1 MGYRVQAMQWGHETS
16 RDVVSRSPWQVCASG
31 PQPPRCWASYGL
43 LPHSHTRTY
52 LCLVVAVQHTY
63 LKILILCRSTTWEL
77 TLTTQLSPDTWR
89 CACCGCLGTSCS
101 TDPREIKC
109 RGSWSPILGWS
120 PTPLWMQ
127 SQSPRSVGVTLFWLR
142 PTGVCSLACSRA
154 RPTRGFCSLIFS
166 EFCSYYRLTFAL
178 LCSSIPRS
186 RPGGRTPTSAGRS
199 MPWQTTTSF
208 GRHTSMSSS

>member
-77 TLTTQLSPDTWR
+77 TLTTRLSPDTWR
-89 CACCGCLGTSCS
+89 CACCGCLGTLCS

-109 RGSWSPILGWS
+109 RGSWSPILGRS

-127 SQSPRSVGVTLFWLR
+127 SQSPRSVGVALFWLR
-142 PTGVCSLACSRA
+142 PTGVCSLACSRHVQQGDFPRLSPA
-154 RPTRGFCSLIFS
+154 TSPLVVREHSRGRPLVDRHEQLPGHDPADRPTMGSLWCHRRVCTLNFV
-166 EFCSYYRLTFAL
+166 
-178 LCSSIPRS
+178 
-186 RPGGRTPTSAGRS
+186 
-199 MPWQTTTSF
+199 
-208 GRHTSMSSS
+208 H